1 MTFPPL
7 PEVPEL
13 LEDKL
18 PAKEQFDALRQ
29 TLDRL
34 RQELDQLSGLK
45 EVEVSAAPQ
54 KPCLF
59 EAAPTMVE
67 NHPLE
72 RSMVRTVIEPIP
84 PKPDAMLE
92 RATLEELN
100 MALGLAFAQISSK
113 RVW

>member
-13 LEDKL
+13 LEENL
-18 PAKEQFDALRQ
+18 PTHEQFVVLRQ
-29 TLDRL
+29 TLERL
-34 RQELDQLSGLK
+34 RQELDQLTGLK
-45 EVEVSAAPQ
+45 EVEATKASQ

-59 EAAPTMVE
+59 EAPPTVFE
-67 NHPLE
+67 S
-72 RSMVRTVIEPIP
+72 RSALPMVRTVIEPVL

-100 MALGLAFAQISSK
+100 MALGLAFAQIASK